1 MPTLLALAAALLF
14 GVGDFCG
21 GRAARHG
28 RPFSVTFLGQ
38 SVSLAALLLFVPV
51 ADVLGAPR
59 EVLLWGAAA
68 GASGTLAAVTLYPAL
83 ALGSASEVAPLS
95 ALVGTAGP
103 VLFGVLSGERPSALA
118 WAGIGLAA
126 LTIVL
131 VSAAGASTAPDPE
144 RRQRSLALAF
154 VSGLFI
160 STFLVCFER
169 AGSAHALVPLV
180 AARAASL
187 SGLAL
192 AFALLRRNPLP
203 SAPARAITLLS
214 GLADTGANAAYV
226 LALAGAGLATTA
238 TLANL
243 YPAVTVLCG
252 VLVLGDRP
260 RPIQQ
265 AGLVLALAAIALI
278 TR

>member
-14 GVGDFCG
+14 GIGDFCG

-28 RPFSVTFLGQ
+28 RPFAVTFLAQ
-38 SVSLAALLLFVPV
+38 SASLVALLLFVPV

-68 GASGTLAAVTLYPAL
+68 GVSGTLAAVTLYPAL

-103 VLFGVLSGERPSALA
+103 VLFGVLLGERPSGRA
-118 WAGIGLAA
+118 WAGIALAA
-126 LTIVL
+126 LTIML
-131 VSAAGASTAPDPE
+131 VSAAGDANATDPA
-144 RRQRSLALAF
+144 RRRRALVLAF
-154 VSGLFI
+154 LSGLFI

-169 AGSAHALVPLV
+169 ASDGHGLVPLL
-180 AARAASL
+180 AARATSL
-187 SGLAL
+187 ALLAL
-192 AFALLRRNPLP
+192 AFALLRQNPLP
-203 SAPARAITLLS
+203 PAPARAITLLS
-214 GLADTGANAAYV
+214 GLADTGANAGYV
-226 LALAGAGLATTA
+226 LALASAPLATTA

-252 VLVLGDRP
+252 VFVLGDRP

-265 AGLVLALAAIALI
+265 AGLVLALGAIALI